1 MTGNLLKYFR
11 WVPNFITSLNILSG
25 CMAVFFGADGQLGW
39 AAIFIFAAAVFDFF
53 DGFSARLLHA
63 YSPIGKDLDSL
74 ADVISFGLAP
84 ATIVFSMLE
93 LSLFGKNQPIFE
105 IEATLTQWV
114 LLFSAMLIPV
124 AGAFRLAKF
133 NNDTRQS
140 ESFIG
145 LPIPGNA
152 FFFASLALLIEVG
165 TQAQIT
171 QLILKPYLLLTA
183 IITSSYL
190 MVSEI
195 PMFSMKVKN
204 LKWANNQV
212 RYLFVAGILLL
223 AIFLKFYALPLII
236 IWYVLLS
243 VISRAVKIR
252 Q

>member
-1 MTGNLLKYFR
+1 MTNKALKYFR

-39 AAIFIFAAAVFDFF
+39 AAVFIFAAAFFDFF

-84 ATIVFSMLE
+84 STIIFALLE

-105 IEATLTQWV
+105 IEATFVQW
-114 LLFSAMLIPV
+114 LILFSAMLIPV

-152 FFFASLALLIEVG
+152 FFFASLALLVEVG
-165 TQAQIT
+165 SH
-171 QLILKPYLLLTA
+171 PNFTA
-183 IITSSYL
+183 IILNPYLIITAIVTSSYL

-195 PMFSMKVKN
+195 PMFSMKLKS
-204 LKWANNQV
+204 LKWQENRV
-212 RYLFVAGILLL
+212 RYIFVTGILLM
-223 AIFLKFYALPLII
+223 AIGLKLVALPLII
-236 IWYVLLS
+236 IWYIILS
-243 VISRAVKIR
+243 VASPVFDRK
-252 Q
+252 